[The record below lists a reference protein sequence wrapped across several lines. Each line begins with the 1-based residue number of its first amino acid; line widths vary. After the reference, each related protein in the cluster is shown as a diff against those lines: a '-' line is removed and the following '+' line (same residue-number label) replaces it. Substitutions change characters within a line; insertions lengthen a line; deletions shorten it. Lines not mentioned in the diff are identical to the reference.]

1 MSTVDP
7 LVQDYLRRLDR
18 AAAVLPPDR
27 RTDLLGEIGEHIAV
41 ARASGAG
48 DDEAAV
54 RTVLDRLGEPE
65 EIVAAAHEDA
75 PVGWATPRPYAG
87 SAWGD
92 GPPLVP
98 QPRGT
103 GHELAAVLLL
113 TVGSLVPVVGWLV
126 GAVLLWTST
135 LWRTREKV
143 LGTLVVPFGP
153 GLALFGSAL
162 LVAPFGRSETC
173 STTGSFGSA
182 PSLEPP
188 PLPAAPLQAA
198 PVEPVP
204 PPGPGFPPGVGVEPP
219 PLQLPADGVTVCQ
232 VSGLSGWFAIPLT
245 LLLVVAPVVVAVLLY
260 RIARRRA
267 AQAPPG
273 MVPSTAVASSPWGP
287 LEISA
292 VLVLGLGSF
301 LVPFAGAVVGLV
313 LACASPRWTLR
324 DKAVAAVLAL
334 SPGALALVS
343 LVLSIPAWSGPGGI
357 ELLLLLFVAG
367 PLAAAYLA
375 VVLSRRAA
383 APAG

>member
-7 LVQDYLRRLDR
+7 LVRDYLRRLDR
-18 AAAVLPPDR
+18 AAAALPPDR

-65 EIVAAAHEDA
+65 EIVAAAHEEMPA
-75 PVGWATPRPYAG
+75 RWGTPG
-87 SAWGD
+87 GAWDD

-126 GAVLLWTST
+126 GAVLLWTSS

-173 STTGSFGSA
+173 STTGGFGTGA
-182 PSLEPP
+182 TLEPAVP
-188 PLPAAPLQAA
+188 PPPAAAPQAA
-198 PVEPVP
+198 PVQPVP
-204 PPGPGFPPGVGVEPP
+204 PPEPGFPPGVGVEPP

-245 LLLVVAPVVVAVLLY
+245 LLLVVVPVVVAVLLY
-260 RIARRRA
+260 RIAARRA
-267 AQAPPG
+267 AQAPPA

-287 LEISA
+287 LEVSA

-313 LACASPRWTLR
+313 LACVSPRWTLR
-324 DKAVAAVLAL
+324 DKAVAGVLAL
-334 SPGALALVS
+334 SPAALALAS
-343 LVLSIPAWSGPGGI
+343 LVLPVPRWSGPGGL

-383 APAG
+383 APAA